1 MVDIH
6 YLYGIRYLTSL
17 NFTRKVEDF
26 DMNKNKWNLKSE
38 YTLTSPEVL
47 ALAEAVNIPPVTALL
62 LLLRGCDTPEK
73 VEAFIQLSE
82 AKLHNPFL
90 IPDME
95 KAVERLERAIAN
107 KEKVVIYGD
116 YDVDGVTSVSVLSL
130 YLKQRGLAVTYYIPD
145 RSGEGYGINNLA
157 IDKFAS
163 DGVSLMV
170 TVDTGVTA
178 VEEVEYARTLGIDTI
193 VTDHHECQSRLPEAV
208 AVVNPR
214 RADSEY
220 PFKELAGVGVVFKL
234 VSACEEKRWQNTAM
248 LSEKLHA
255 LAADFIDLVAM
266 GTVADVMPLIDENRL
281 IVKMGLA
288 ILNSRPRAGVTA
300 LLDAAGRNDKKKTAI
315 TASVISFVIAPRINA
330 AGRIDSAERAVGLFL
345 SDSREETERIALEL
359 CEINRER
366 QAEENRIIEEAEEKI
381 KRECNLEEDKIIV
394 LADDNWHH
402 GVIGIVASRITERFG
417 LPSILISF
425 DGDVGKGSGRSIKGI
440 NLVDALTDS
449 EEHLVKFGG
458 HELAAGLSVTR
469 ESLPAFRQKIN
480 EYVKDHLQDA
490 EQLAG
495 IDVDCELSADSVSL
509 DAAESLSLLEPYG
522 IANPTPLFMMR
533 GVTLRSIMQLG
544 EKHTKL
550 IVEKDGVSVTAIR
563 FGKSRSEL
571 EYYAGDK
578 IDLLFNLSLNEFR
591 GTVSVQLILKAIHLA
606 EGEFAINEAERRRY
620 EDIMQGA
627 SFDKGEDILPT
638 RDDIAPV
645 YLWFKRHYGNTRDD
659 ITGVRELLSQFA
671 SNSRIHY
678 VKLRVI
684 LNILNECGIVAIE
697 STGDN
702 GENIRYTVN
711 YVKNKVDTERAPTY
725 VKLKYQIQK

>member
-1 MVDIH
+1 
-6 YLYGIRYLTSL
+6 
-17 NFTRKVEDF
+17 
-26 DMNKNKWNLKSE
+26 MNKNKWNLKSE

-47 ALAEAVNIPPVTALL
+47 SLAEAVKIPPVIALL

-73 VEAFIQLSE
+73 ANAFIQLSE
-82 AKLHNPFL
+82 SKLHDPFL
-90 IPDME
+90 IPDMD
-95 KAVERLERAIAN
+95 KAVLRLEAAIAE
-107 KEKVVIYGD
+107 KEKVIIYGD

-130 YLKQRGLAVTYYIPD
+130 YLQKRGLSVSYYIPD

-163 DGVSLMV
+163 DGVTLMI

-178 VEEVEYARTLGIDTI
+178 VEEVEYARSLGIDTI
-193 VTDHHECQSRLPEAV
+193 VTDHHECQSRLPDAV

-234 VSACEEKRWQNTAM
+234 VSACEVKRWQNSG
-248 LSEKLHA
+248 LLEEKLYE
-255 LAADFIDLVAM
+255 LSSDFIDLVAM
-266 GTVADVMPLIDENRL
+266 GTVADVMPLVDENRL

-288 ILNSRPRAGVTA
+288 ILNCRPRAGVTA
-300 LLDAAGRNDKKKTAI
+300 LLDAAGRNEKKKTAI

-345 SDSREETERIALEL
+345 SDSPAETERIAAEL

-381 KRECNLEEDKIIV
+381 KKECNLEEDKIIV

-449 EEHLVKFGG
+449 QKHLVKFGG
-458 HELAAGLSVTR
+458 HELAAGLSVMR
-469 ESLPAFRQKIN
+469 ESLPAFRQSIN

-495 IDVDCELSADSVSL
+495 IDVDCELSADAVSL
-509 DAAESLSLLEPYG
+509 DAAEALSLLEPYG
-522 IANPTPLFMMR
+522 IANPTPLFMLR

-544 EKHTKL
+544 EKHAKL
-550 IVEKDGVSVTAIR
+550 IVEKDGVSMTALR
-563 FGKSRSEL
+563 FGKSRAEL

-578 IDLLFNLSLNEFR
+578 IDLLFNLGINEFR
-591 GTVSVQLILKAIHLA
+591 GTVSVQLIVKAIRLA
-606 EGEFAINEAERRRY
+606 EGEVDIDEASRRRY
-620 EDIMQGA
+620 EEIMQGA
-627 SFDKGEDILPT
+627 SFDKAEDILPT

-671 SNSRIHY
+671 GNSRIHY
-678 VKLRVI
+678 AKLRVI
-684 LNILNECGIVAIE
+684 LKILNECGIVAIE
-697 STGDN
+697 PLGDN
-702 GENIRYTVN
+702 GENLRYTVN

-725 VKLKYQIQK
+725 IKLKHQIQK